1 MCDAQKN
8 DYKTL
13 FIWSLGL
20 GKTYSRE
27 IVHFSFRFWYE
38 SPSTFDHSQ
47 LIQIKQT
54 SLASVLCD
62 NGDAIDRVQRDVFL
76 RATYPTGYVAC
87 SSIPR
92 MDLRMWKYC
101 EDGMCDNKFWFQRP
115 NWTGGF
121 IVDCYRYS
129 RALIGLSK
137 SESLWTLER
146 RFTENGI
153 WSSHCFRYALYSSR
167 ASHHPWS
174 RVMTNCL
181 VNRRKKCWSV
191 NCNGRAFFTCT
202 LRQSCAL

>member
-1 MCDAQKN
+1 MTQKN

-13 FIWSLGL
+13 FIWSVVL

-38 SPSTFDHSQ
+38 SQSTFDHSQ

-101 EDGMCDNKFWFQRP
+101 EDGMFDNKFWFQRS
-115 NWTGGF
+115 NWTSGF

-129 RALIGLSK
+129 LALIGLSK
-137 SESLWTLER
+137 SESLWALER
-146 RFTENGI
+146 RFTENDI
-153 WSSHCFRYALYSSR
+153 WSSHCFAMVIEIAVHFTL
-167 ASHHPWS
+167 
-174 RVMTNCL
+174 L
-181 VNRRKKCWSV
+181 VLHIIPGVELWQIVWVIEERNV
-191 NCNGRAFFTCT
+191 GV
-202 LRQSCAL
+202 